1 VVDHVRGSRL
11 HRVWREN
18 WLLLTVI
25 GAVLAA
31 FLALRTTGS
40 PVGSVAEVDAL
51 LRNGQPTFVE
61 FYSNT

>member
-1 VVDHVRGSRL
+1 MRGSRL

-18 WLLLTVI
+18 WLLLTAI

-31 FLALRTTGS
+31 FLALRTTSS
-40 PVGSVAEVDAL
+40 PVGSVAVVDAL

>member
-1 VVDHVRGSRL
+1 MRDSKLR
-11 HRVWREN
+11 RVWRAN

-31 FLALRTTGS
+31 FLALRTTSS

-51 LRNGQPTFVE
+51 LRNGQPTFIE